1 MGLCSDPPAD
11 LRYTHPKSAIVIRRC
26 CVAGFYLH
34 VATHVDA
41 RLFAS
46 GSPLK
51 TLMSIHLSTTPVKR
65 GDSYIAGVC
74 QSPSPRMATRRG
86 AGSPATWGSKKTRES
101 PHTRVELRVAS
112 Y

>member
-1 MGLCSDPPAD
+1 MGLFSDPPAD

-51 TLMSIHLSTTPVKR
+51 TLMSIHLSNPPVKR
-65 GDSYIAGVC
+65 GDSYIAGVL
-74 QSPSPRMATRRG
+74 PVALAENGNAP
-86 AGSPATWGSKKTRES
+86 WGGLSS
-101 PHTRVELRVAS
+101 NMGQ
-112 Y
+112 